1 MRGRVQ
7 AALVVAGAAAV
18 PILFWLSAAACCLV
32 LLRRG
37 LSDGLQVA
45 VWGAIPA
52 LVWWYLGEPR
62 TALVLLGALGLA
74 VLLRQGWSWQR
85 ILVASTGLGLGYVLL
100 LMLLFDDTLK
110 LLAAEA
116 HALLPSVMP
125 EVWEKLS
132 AVEREQLQQMFAA
145 VLTGLLAT
153 LLQLLALVSLMLG
166 RYWQALLYNSGGFG
180 SEFRALR
187 LSPVVAIGL
196 CMGALAGLLSG
207 PSLALLIP
215 LCSLPLILASL
226 ALVHGLVAMN
236 RMSKFWLVG
245 LYVMLVLLLQVIYP
259 LLAVLAVVDSLF
271 DFRGRAARNLG

>member
-62 TALVLLGALGLA
+62 TALVLLGALALA
-74 VLLRQGWSWQR
+74 ILLRQGWSWQR
-85 ILVASTGLGLGYVLL
+85 VLLASTGLGLGYVALL
-100 LMLLFDDTLK
+100 ILLFDDSLK

-116 HALLPSVMP
+116 HALLPTVMP

-166 RYWQALLYNSGGFG
+166 RYWQALLYNPGGFG

-196 CMGALAGLLSG
+196 CVGALAGVLGG
-207 PSLALLIP
+207 PTLALLIP

-226 ALVHGLVAMN
+226 ALMHGLVAMN

-271 DFRGRAARNLG
+271 DFRGRAARNPG